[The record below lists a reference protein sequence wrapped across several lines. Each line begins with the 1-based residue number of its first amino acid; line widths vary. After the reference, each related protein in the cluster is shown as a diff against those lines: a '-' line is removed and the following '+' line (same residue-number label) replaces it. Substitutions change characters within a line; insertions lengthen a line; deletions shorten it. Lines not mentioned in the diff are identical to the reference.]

1 MHKKCIYTTTIIYKN
16 PHKVWA
22 HVLEGRGW
30 PHPAETPNL
39 GWEVKNSDS
48 LTQPSLVRDFS
59 GCIPLGVHGFGSIWH
74 HRNGTMFSK
83 RHLERSFPTSSST
96 VLLACLT
103 HARNMNRYML
113 NMQLIKSTA
122 CRAALITLTL
132 LHPSVYAPHR
142 FNCHCSFNFEQ
153 VNLVRRAD
161 LSFADGNLCAYICC
175 ERTAQWKKNNSTS
188 PWIRSEHSNLQNK
201 E

>member
-1 MHKKCIYTTTIIYKN
+1 MTTPCRNTKSKLGSQELRFSY
-16 PHKVWA
+16 
-22 HVLEGRGW
+22 
-30 PHPAETPNL
+30 PALLGSRLFGLHSSGSTWLRVNL
-39 GWEVKNSDS
+39 TSQKWNNVQQKAPWEV
-48 LTQPSLVRDFS
+48 LPHIIQY
-59 GCIPLGVHGFGSIWH
+59 SI
-74 HRNGTMFSK
+74 
-83 RHLERSFPTSSST
+83 
-96 VLLACLT
+96 LACLT
-103 HARNMNRYML
+103 HARNMNRYMP

-161 LSFADGNLCAYICC
+161 LSFADGNLCACICC